1 MVSKINQTGFTPC
14 ECHRMSPPPRHICH
28 YFLCVIREDL
38 SIVELCFDLA
48 LERSTSSWETY
59 CRHTAM
65 SARLHAFSH
74 SVHFLCVL
82 IALPVCNDSRLQQN
96 LLDWSIKEAVFF
108 SYGQSLTVLESPLRE
123 LGWRHQADG
132 GSRRLLPNREINFW
146 TIGGIQVR
154 PTYSK
159 QTWSFR
165 TVAPL

>member
-1 MVSKINQTGFTPC
+1 
-14 ECHRMSPPPRHICH
+14 
-28 YFLCVIREDL
+28 
-38 SIVELCFDLA
+38 
-48 LERSTSSWETY
+48 
-59 CRHTAM
+59 M

-132 GSRRLLPNREINFW
+132 GSRRLLPNREINF
-146 TIGGIQVR
+146 
-154 PTYSK
+154 
-159 QTWSFR
+159 
-165 TVAPL
+165 